1 MNNSFDIMFRRIY
14 DGHISLKDFER
25 WLNLELSK
33 AYQQGIKDAQEEL
46 SYDDVSK
53 SQYD

>member
-1 MNNSFDIMFRRIY
+1 MQSDVMFRNIY
-14 DGHISLKDFER
+14 DGHVSLKEFER
-25 WLNLELSK
+25 WLKLKLNES
-33 AYQQGIKDAQEEL
+33 YQQGIKDAQEEL